1 MRTTGFPV
9 ILLSNKV
16 ISISIIIIII
26 IIIIIKI
33 TISSLVIGLKKSYFP
48 LIHFVTK
55 YVIFY

>member
-9 ILLSNKV
+9 IVLSNKV
-16 ISISIIIIII
+16 ISISI

-33 TISSLVIGLKKSYFP
+33 TISSLVIGLKKPYFP